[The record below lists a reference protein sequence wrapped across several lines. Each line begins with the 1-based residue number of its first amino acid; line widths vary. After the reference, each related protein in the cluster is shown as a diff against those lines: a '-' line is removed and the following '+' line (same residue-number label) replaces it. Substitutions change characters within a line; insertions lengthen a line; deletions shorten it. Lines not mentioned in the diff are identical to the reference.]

1 MAPPL
6 ACTHE
11 IYATRI
17 VSERVRTCEK
27 TERTKG
33 GESPL
38 SPLNSFNFAA
48 SARVIVSD
56 CSELAGRKSFRTL

>member
-17 VSERVRTCEK
+17 ASERVRTCEK

-33 GESPL
+33 DEGPL
-38 SPLNSFNFAA
+38 SSLNSFNFAA
-48 SARVIVSD
+48 SVRVI
-56 CSELAGRKSFRTL
+56 A